1 MTYSAYERTAGVSA
15 IESIQDHSRHLT
27 ASGVFDATSTPTLT
41 RVEQWIDET
50 YYEIQAHLS
59 KAGYSTTIT
68 ETAVLGFLEK
78 LNVYGAVM
86 QIELSHPVTSR
97 SGEENSRYASYA
109 RQYKE
114 GLAILDTDALEEMGA
129 TRSEALSKFVEVG
142 GRSISRKRVSQD
154 DSDAVKPRFPRGFGR
169 DPAIPAARSEEQ
181 GLTA

>member
-1 MTYSAYERTAGVSA
+1 MSYVAYERAEGKGV
-15 IESIQDHSRHLT
+15 IESVQDHCRHLT
-27 ASGVFDATSTPTLT
+27 ASGVFDGSSIPTLT

-50 YYEIQAHLS
+50 YYEIQMHLS

-68 ETAVLGFLEK
+68 ATAVLGFLEK
-78 LNVYGAVM
+78 LNTYGAVM

-114 GLAILDTDALEEMGA
+114 GLKILDTDALEEMGA
-129 TRSEALSKFVEVG
+129 TRSESLSKFVDVG
-142 GRSISRKRVSQD
+142 GRSVSRKRVSQE

-169 DPAIPAARSEEQ
+169 DPAIPAARGEEQ